1 MTEIEQKTGMTD
13 AECGQWDEYYT
24 KNTFE
29 PGPNLLKQ
37 GVKPGFAPDTLVVSD
52 DTLLLSELDRDV
64 AEYVRTQAQ
73 TTHKSQAR
81 VINDLIREKIALA
94 L

>member
-24 KNTFE
+24 KNTLD

-37 GVKPGFAPDTLVVSD
+37 GVKPGFARN
-52 DTLLLSELDRDV
+52 TLLLSELDRDV

-81 VINDLIREKIALA
+81 VINDLIREKIALV

>member
-13 AECGQWDEYYT
+13 AECGQWDDYYT
-24 KNTFE
+24 KHTFD

-37 GVKPGFAPDTLVVSD
+37 GVKPGFARN
-52 DTLLLSELDRDV
+52 TLLLSDLDRDV

-73 TTHKSQAR
+73 TTHKSQAE

>member
-24 KNTFE
+24 QNAFE

-37 GVKPGFAPDTLVVSD
+37 GVKPGFARN
-52 DTLLLSELDRDV
+52 TLLLNELDRDV
-64 AEYVRTQAQ
+64 IEYVRAQAQ

-81 VINDLIREKIALA
+81 VINDLIREKIAFVLHA
-94 L
+94 KAPW

>member
-13 AECGQWDEYYT
+13 VECGQWDEYYT

-37 GVKPGFAPDTLVVSD
+37 GVKPGFASDTVVSD
-52 DTLLLSELDRDV
+52 NTLLLSELDGDV
-64 AEYVRTQAQ
+64 AEYVRAQAQ

-81 VINDLIREKIALA
+81 VINDLIREKITTAL
-94 L
+94 

>member
-1 MTEIEQKTGMTD
+1 MTEIEQKTGITD

-37 GVKPGFAPDTLVVSD
+37 GIKPGFARN
-52 DTLLLSELDRDV
+52 TLLLSELDQDV
-64 AEYVRTQAQ
+64 AEYVRVQAQ

-81 VINDLIREKIALA
+81 VINDLIREKIAIA

>member
-1 MTEIEQKTGMTD
+1 MTD
-13 AECGQWDEYYT
+13 AECGQLDDYYT
-24 KNTFE
+24 KNTFD

-37 GVKPGFAPDTLVVSD
+37 GEKPGFAR
-52 DTLLLSELDRDV
+52 DTLLLSELDQDI
-64 AEYVRTQAQ
+64 AEYVRIQAQ